1 MPAIAQDE
9 VVDGCQHWRQA
20 TTAHGREAQGG
31 EGGIENRAQEGA
43 VLQQQVEQALAFEQY
58 AGEVGVV
65 ELGEHGWHGH
75 QQNDQHEHRGQLM
88 HEAVAPGLQ
97 LCAQRHG
104 WFAHEQGRQQGR
116 DHQCAEQDVSAG
128 PGRMLVVEAGG
139 AKAFGEVQRACGG
152 QQRSDPVTGHVAGG
166 QGGLAIVFGDFQAV
180 GVYCNVLRR

>member
-1 MPAIAQDE
+1 MPAVSQDE

-65 ELGEHGWHGH
+65 ELGEHGRHGH
-75 QQNDQHEHRGQLM
+75 QQYDQHEHRGQLM

-97 LCAQRHG
+97 LRAQWYWRL
-104 WFAHEQGRQQGR
+104 AHEQGCQQCR
-116 DHQCAEQDVSAG
+116 DHQGAEQDVSAG

-139 AKAFGEVQRACGG
+139 AKAFGEVQRACSS
-152 QQRSDPVTGHVAGG
+152 QQRSDPVTGHVTGG
-166 QGGLAIVFGDFQAV
+166 ECGLAVVFGDFQAI
-180 GVYCNVLRR
+180 GVYRDVLRR